1 MGVIAVQ
8 WTSFNGAQVE
18 ALAQGTSFIAEP
30 GERECPACGERAV
43 RAYLT
48 VPQSA
53 RRPTLVSYVWCS
65 ACRKFVGSRAAHP
78 VGLVFSDPLAV
89 LPLAERREL
98 ERSLVGFLAH
108 LDQLWEA
115 GTLPQ
120 SFAVDPTEV
129 GPA

>member
-1 MGVIAVQ
+1 VIAVQ

-78 VGLVFSDPLAV
+78 VGLVFSDPLAA
-89 LPLAERREL
+89 LPVAERREL
-98 ERSLVGFLAH
+98 EQSLVGFLAH
-108 LDQLWEA
+108 LDRLWEA

-120 SFAVDPTEV
+120 SFAVDP
-129 GPA
+129 A